1 MGEPERA
8 RRCRHGV
15 RLRAVGE
22 RGEAGAGRWSGPCR
36 RAGADTVTDA
46 GLVERR
52 ELVEGLRALARFL
65 EADPRLPVGQAA
77 RVELS
82 YFPEGCDGR
91 QEDEVLRLAQR
102 MGTPAGWEGALFVTE
117 KRFGQVAYRVVSIPR
132 AVGERERPT
141 GW

>member
-1 MGEPERA
+1 MGESGRV

-15 RLRAVGE
+15 RLQAVGE

-36 RAGADTVTDA
+36 QAGADTVTDA
-46 GLVERR
+46 GMVERR

-91 QEDEVLRLAQR
+91 QEDEVLRLARR
-102 MGTPAGWEGALFVTE
+102 MGTPADWEGALFVTE
-117 KRFGQVAYRVVSIPR
+117 KRFG
-132 AVGERERPT
+132 
-141 GW
+141 

>member
-1 MGEPERA
+1 M
-8 RRCRHGV
+8 
-15 RLRAVGE
+15 
-22 RGEAGAGRWSGPCR
+22 
-36 RAGADTVTDA
+36 
-46 GLVERR
+46 VERR

-91 QEDEVLRLAQR
+91 QEDEVLRLARR
-102 MGTPAGWEGALFVTE
+102 MGTPAGWEGVLFVTE
-117 KRFGQVAYRVVSIPR
+117 KRFGQVVYRVVSFPR
-132 AVGERERPT
+132 LLAERERSA